1 MIFPKNLVGPKKN
14 NIEKFSIKTIKV
26 LTNLLK
32 KNSKLIFYQV
42 NFLIFKF
49 NIIISKELNS
59 IINLNTFYWIKE
71 IKKLDNSFKIFV
83 LNETIIKIKTSD
95 KLKIIE
101 TSNNVCFS
109 NNYGLIQF
117 LNFSKKV
124 GLFYIS
130 KKENL
135 KYWDIHNPFRF
146 FIHLI
151 SMEYKC
157 IQIHAGSILYKKNGI
172 LLLGNGGVGKSTSV
186 INSINRYNCKTAGDD
201 YVLISNKTKK
211 AYPIYRTIKLKKNFY
226 KRRLLTKNI
235 NIINNKNVKKVIVI
249 MNNKDLK
256 NKFSN
261 GFKIN
266 KIISLNLSENS
277 SLRSLLKSTIE
288 QMPFRTYNTVKLG
301 SNFFKKFNV
310 KNININYKK
319 KNYSKSLKKILEI

>member
-14 NIEKFSIKTIKV
+14 NIEKFSIKTFKV

-32 KNSKLIFYQV
+32 KNNKLIFYQV

-49 NIIISKELNS
+49 NIIISKELSSKIALNS
-59 IINLNTFYWIKE
+59 FYWIKE
-71 IKKLDNSFKIFV
+71 IKKLDNRFKIFV

-101 TSNNVCFS
+101 TSNNVYFQ

-117 LNFSKKV
+117 LNFTKKI

-135 KYWDIHNPFRF
+135 KYWDIYNPFRF
-146 FIHLI
+146 FVHLI
-151 SMEYKC
+151 SMEFKC
-157 IQIHAGSILYKKNGI
+157 IQIHAGSILYKKKGI

-186 INSINRYNCKTAGDD
+186 INSINNYNCKTVGDD
-201 YVLISNKTKK
+201 YLLISSKTKK
-211 AYPIYRTIKLKKNFY
+211 AYPIYRTVKLKKNFY
-226 KRRLLTKNI
+226 KILSLTKNNNINLINEKKIISIFNDI
-235 NIINNKNVKKVIVI
+235 NI
-249 MNNKDLK
+249 K

-266 KIISLNLSENS
+266 KIISINLSENS

-288 QMPFRTYNTVKLG
+288 QMPFRTYKTV
-301 SNFFKKFNV
+301 NIAIQFFKKFKI
-310 KNININYKK
+310 KNININHK
-319 KNYSKSLKKILEI
+319 KNLYLKSLKQILET